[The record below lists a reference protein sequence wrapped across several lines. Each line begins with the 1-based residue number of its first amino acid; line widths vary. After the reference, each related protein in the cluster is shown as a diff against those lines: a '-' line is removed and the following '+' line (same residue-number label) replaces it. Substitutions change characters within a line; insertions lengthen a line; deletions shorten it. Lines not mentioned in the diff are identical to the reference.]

1 MKNIYKAGMHRILKN
16 WIFIGGC
23 IIALAATFGFTA
35 NLIGMTGRFEN
46 MGPERRMIFMSIAM
60 MGFYTIFVPLYTN
73 AEYRDGTIR
82 NKLIAGFSQKDVYL
96 GTLFSH
102 ITAPGIMTLCY
113 LIAGIAG
120 GAKISADMMVRNIV
134 LFFALCAYV
143 SVMEFVAMRVQKTVA
158 VAIGAFLILN
168 VAYYIVM
175 IGNFFIA
182 FILKGT
188 ALIIGRIIYNTDV
201 FGQWMIHVGLA
212 DQESNP
218 GNFIQIIISLAI
230 VLLSVLLG
238 TLGINKRDLN

>member
-23 IIALAATFGFTA
+23 IIALVATFGFTA

-102 ITAPGIMTLCY
+102 ITALGIMTLCY
-113 LIAGIAG
+113 LIAGIAT
-120 GAKISADMMVRNIV
+120 GAAAFGCLI
-134 LFFALCAYV
+134 LFFMV
-143 SVMEFVAMRVQKTVA
+143 
-158 VAIGAFLILN
+158 
-168 VAYYIVM
+168 
-175 IGNFFIA
+175 
-182 FILKGT
+182 
-188 ALIIGRIIYNTDV
+188 
-201 FGQWMIHVGLA
+201 
-212 DQESNP
+212 
-218 GNFIQIIISLAI
+218 
-230 VLLSVLLG
+230 
-238 TLGINKRDLN
+238 